1 RGARAAAADPRQ
13 RPVPPPRAA
22 GAPRR
27 VHPASG
33 DGARPGPAA
42 RARERAA
49 RADRGPL
56 HRQRRA
62 RRGRARRA
70 ARRPR
75 AGGRGRRRRRG
86 ARRREPRAR
95 RSRPRPGAARRPAG
109 GGPGAR
115 RGGPRRRRPLEPALH
130 PRRRRAPGPRGPRAR
145 PAPRPLRRGRGRSR
159 GPASGRGL
167 GGEAAATRRPARDG
181 ARRRAGRGDARPR
194 PRPRRLRGDPHGP
207 RPHRTRPLPDR
218 APSWIGVAGRTWET
232 VTVSVHDTQ
241 NPETR
246 EDALAAAVDAVR
258 GGGLI
263 VLPTDTVYGIGA
275 DAFTPQAV
283 QDLLEAKGRG
293 RDTPPPVLIG
303 DHAVLMALATDLPEY
318 VEDLAEA
325 LWPGALTIILTAQ
338 PSLTWDLGET
348 RGTVALRMPED
359 ETALELLRRTGPLA
373 VSSANRHGK
382 PAATSVLDAATQL
395 GDAVEEY
402 LDGGAARIGASSTIL
417 DATVTPAEIVR
428 EGAITK
434 QQIIDVVGDI
444 FTAPEPEPSEEEAE
458 DAAGEQGEDG
468 EPGTST
474 ESAEGASDTA
484 PAGEADGDAPS
495 VLDLPSEPELE

>member
-1 RGARAAAADPRQ
+1 M
-13 RPVPPPRAA
+13 
-22 GAPRR
+22 
-27 VHPASG
+27 
-33 DGARPGPAA
+33 
-42 RARERAA
+42 
-49 RADRGPL
+49 
-56 HRQRRA
+56 
-62 RRGRARRA
+62 
-70 ARRPR
+70 
-75 AGGRGRRRRRG
+75 
-86 ARRREPRAR
+86 
-95 RSRPRPGAARRPAG
+95 
-109 GGPGAR
+109 
-115 RGGPRRRRPLEPALH
+115 
-130 PRRRRAPGPRGPRAR
+130 
-145 PAPRPLRRGRGRSR
+145 
-159 GPASGRGL
+159 
-167 GGEAAATRRPARDG
+167 
-181 ARRRAGRGDARPR
+181 
-194 PRPRRLRGDPHGP
+194 
-207 RPHRTRPLPDR
+207 
-218 APSWIGVAGRTWET
+218 
-232 VTVSVHDTQ
+232 SVHDTQ

-382 PAATSVLDAATQL
+382 PAARTVLEAATQL
-395 GDAVEEY
+395 GDAVEIY
-402 LDGGAARIGASSTIL
+402 LDGGDAQLGESSTIL

-428 EGAITK
+428 AGGITK

-474 ESAEGASDTA
+474 ESAEGASDAA

-495 VLDLPSEPELE
+495 VLDLPSEPELESVPQGPAETPLAAPGEDAAAPSTVEPSTSEPSTAEPSTAGSSGSGSPASEPSTSGSTAAAPEDRPDDGPARPEHMPG